1 MADPILLT
9 PGPLTTSES
18 VKRAMLRD
26 WGSRDTGFIAL
37 TARVRAALVKVA
49 GADPARGKGGGDYAC
64 VPVQGSGTFAVEA
77 SIDSL
82 VPRSAGLLVLAN
94 GAYGERIAKI
104 AERLGRRIQIYR
116 TEEHEPPVASDVER
130 LLKADTELSH
140 VVMVHCETTAGILN
154 PLADIADVARRNN
167 RALLV
172 DAMSSFG
179 AIPIDVVTLGLTAV
193 IASSNK
199 CLEGVPGMGFVIAR
213 TDALTAAAG
222 NASSLSL
229 DLADQWQYMEKTGQW
244 RFTPPTHVLS
254 ALDQAI
260 LEFEEEGG
268 VAGRGRRY
276 ADNCKVLIDGMTKLG
291 FEPMLSHN
299 LQAPIIVTFRTPADP
314 NYEFEK
320 FYDALRKRGY
330 AIYPGKLT
338 KADSFRI
345 GCIGRI
351 YPKDI
356 EGAIA
361 AVAAVVDEL
370 GIKQRGGKAA

>member
-26 WGSRDTGFIAL
+26 WGSRDIGFIAL
-37 TARVRAALVKVA
+37 TARVRIALAKIA
-49 GADPARGKGGGDYAC
+49 GAGPESGYAC
-64 VPVQGSGTFAVEA
+64 VPIQGSGTFAVEA

-104 AERLGRRIQIYR
+104 AERLGRRVQIYR
-116 TEEHEPPVASDVER
+116 TEEHEPPSPGDVR
-130 LLKADTELSH
+130 DLLKADPALSH

-154 PLADIADVARRNN
+154 PLAEIAEVVRSEG

-179 AIPIDVVTLGLTAV
+179 AIPIDAVSLGLAAV

-213 TDALTAAAG
+213 TDVLKAAAG

-260 LEFEEEGG
+260 TEFEEEGG

-276 ADNCKVLIDGMTKLG
+276 AENCKVLLDGMTKLG

-338 KADSFRI
+338 KAESFRI

-351 YPKDI
+351 FPKDLQ
-356 EGAIA
+356 GAIE
-361 AVAAVVDEL
+361 AVSEVVDEM
-370 GIKQRGGKAA
+370 GITQRGGRAA